1 MIRIDWNGVLPR
13 PGSRRVNGRCMH
25 RVSYAR
31 VNQRM
36 VNENWVA
43 NSCGGQVVRITNWPT
58 HPAAVIPFGMQV
70 TTTEAKVSAIQPAS
84 GLPLA
89 G

>member
-1 MIRIDWNGVLPR
+1 
-13 PGSRRVNGRCMH
+13 MH

-43 NSCGGQVVRITNWPT
+43 NSCGGQVV
-58 HPAAVIPFGMQV
+58 
-70 TTTEAKVSAIQPAS
+70 KDY
-84 GLPLA
+84 
-89 G
+89 